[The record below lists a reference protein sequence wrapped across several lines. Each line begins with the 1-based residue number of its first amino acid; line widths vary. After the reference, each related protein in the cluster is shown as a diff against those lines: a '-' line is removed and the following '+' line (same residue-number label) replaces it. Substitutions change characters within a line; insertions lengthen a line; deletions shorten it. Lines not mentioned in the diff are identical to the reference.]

1 MSINHDS
8 PLFTMN
14 EAAAYLNMSRTSVY
28 RVIKNHN
35 LPTIQLLPGKQYIT
49 KEALD
54 ALISNPSKL
63 WKVNDSNDN

>member
-8 PLFTMN
+8 PLFTII

-35 LPTIQLLPGKQYIT
+35 VPTIQLLPGKQYVT

-54 ALISNPSKL
+54 ALISNTSER
-63 WKVNDSNDN
+63 WKANDSSDN